1 MDKLV
6 LIDGNS
12 LLNRAFYATPI
23 FSTRSGMPTN
33 AVFGFVKLLF
43 KIIDDVKPEY
53 FVVAFDLK
61 TPTFRHKMFEEY
73 KANRKGMPDELA
85 VQLEPLKNLL
95 KAMKISTCAME
106 GV

>member
-23 FSTRSGMPTN
+23 FSTRFGLPTN
-33 AVFGFVKLLF
+33 AVFGFFKLLF

-61 TPTFRHKMFEEY
+61 AHTFRHKMFE
-73 KANRKGMPDELA
+73 
-85 VQLEPLKNLL
+85 
-95 KAMKISTCAME
+95 
-106 GV
+106 